1 MALHRTRLLQP
12 SLTAQYSLT
21 AIIKLCMLILSLT
34 TVLAHAQIPLRATH
48 LSTNSPGC
56 AITQAGGLKCWGPQ
70 YATDTSET
78 IYRTAVD
85 MQDLLT
91 GVVSTTNHCALLANG
106 TVKCWGNNGFNQ
118 LGTGDGISSV
128 TPITVPNLNNVV
140 AIASGGYHNCG
151 LLNDGRVK
159 CWGSN
164 ERGQLGVGTT
174 SSQGNWPLY
183 DFSFVQGISG
193 AIAISAGIFHSCA
206 LLNTG
211 GVKCWG
217 DNSYNQ
223 LGIGLEN
230 NDYTAKEA
238 YGLNSGV
245 TQMSVGG
252 ISACAVMNTGS
263 IKCWGYDPL
272 VPDGRFPTN
281 IAGFNEPLLQVSVGY
296 SDKCAITISGA
307 LGCWGSHYGGPIIDN
322 AGSNPS
328 LQLASITGLGSD
340 VDEVSVGDYS
350 SCARQGTSVKCWG
363 ANNTGQ
369 LGNNSDADSD
379 TPVTTLQSFAPRIG
393 IATAGNG
400 QAVVHFSPPT
410 DDSGSPITGYTVTAT
425 PAGGTDLY
433 AGSTAS
439 YSGVDDL
446 SHLITGLVNGTSY
459 RFSVTATNALGT
471 GLPSAQSNPV
481 IPTGPATSSASTSS
495 LASSSSGFTSSAT
508 SSITSTSSARS
519 SASSSSSASLC
530 AAPVAAS
537 WGVTYTGS
545 LAAGDCTGGARG
557 SSFYTDSFSFN
568 GTAGQQIAIQLSS
581 GSFDTYLYLR
591 LAGSTLTSND
601 DGAGGTNS
609 RIPASS
615 GYYTLPSTGVYLI
628 EVTSYA
634 SSQTGSY
641 SLLLSQNNTSSSS
654 SSMVA
659 SSSSSSSVVSN
670 SATSTSS
677 STSSSSA
684 PVTSTSSSRLS
695 SSSSSTTSTGSSTS
709 SSSAPITSSS
719 RSSSSGS
726 VTTSSAVSSPA
737 TTSSVMSSASSSSS
751 RLPSSSS
758 SSSSSVAAQR
768 ASCTYVVSNQWSN
781 GFTAAIR
788 ISNTSSS
795 PINGWT
801 VSWQYTDGSLVTSGW
816 NSTMSGTNPY
826 TATNL
831 NWNGTIP
838 PGQTVEFG
846 IQGSKPNGVA
856 ASSPT
861 VTGALCR

>member
-1 MALHRTRLLQP
+1 MAFDHLRLF
-12 SLTAQYSLT
+12 SLAIPPYFQITPKKWLRHVMLVMAMMAGVAQ
-21 AIIKLCMLILSLT
+21 
-34 TVLAHAQIPLRATH
+34 AQIPLRATQ
-48 LSTNSPGC
+48 LSTGSPSC
-56 AITQAGGLKCWGPQ
+56 AVTAAGGVKCWGPQ
-70 YATDTSET
+70 YATDTSQT

-85 MQDLLT
+85 MAGLES
-91 GVVSTTNHCALLANG
+91 GVIAVTHSCALLTNG
-106 TVKCWGNNGFNQ
+106 TVKCWGGNSFNQ
-118 LGTGDGISSV
+118 LGTGDGISSL
-128 TPITVPNLNNVV
+128 TPVLVPNLNNAV
-140 AIASGGYHNCG
+140 AITSGEAHNCA
-151 LLNDGRVK
+151 LIADGQVK

-164 ERGQLGVGTT
+164 ERGQLGQGTI
-174 SSQGNWPLY
+174 GNLAISEPV
-183 DFSFVQGISG
+183 FVQGLSG
-193 AIAISAGIFHSCA
+193 AVSISAGIYHSCA

-217 DNSYNQ
+217 DDSYSQ
-223 LGIGLEN
+223 LGIGLEE
-230 NDYTAKEA
+230 NDHTAKDT
-238 YGLNSGV
+238 YGLNAGV
-245 TQMSVGG
+245 LQVSVGG
-252 ISACAVMNTGS
+252 VSACALMDNGS
-263 IKCWGYDPL
+263 LQCWGYDPL
-272 VPDGRFPTN
+272 VPDSRFPKE
-281 IAGFNEPLLQVSVGY
+281 IEGFPEPLRQISAGY
-296 SDKCAITISGA
+296 SDKCAITASGA
-307 LGCWGSHYGGPIIDN
+307 LGCWGSHYGGPIDSMDRGAALRFVPTSGFEN
-322 AGSNPS
+322 N
-328 LQLASITGLGSD
+328 L
-340 VDEVSVGDYS
+340 DEVRVGDS
-350 SCARQGTSVKCWG
+350 STCARQGTTVKCWG
-363 ANNTGQ
+363 ANNAGQ
-369 LGNNSDADSD
+369 LGNNSDEASE
-379 TPVTTLQSFAPRIG
+379 TPVTTLQSFAPLIG
-393 IATAGNG
+393 LATAGNG

-481 IPTGPATSSASTSS
+481 TPTGPATSSASTSS
-495 LASSSSGFTSSAT
+495 LASSSSGFSSSAT
-508 SSITSTSSARS
+508 NSITSTSSARN

-530 AAPVAAS
+530 VAPVAAS
-537 WGVTYTGS
+537 LGVTYTGS

-557 SSFYTDSFSFN
+557 SSFYTDSYSFN
-568 GTAGQQIAIQLSS
+568 GTAGQQVAIQLSS

-601 DGAGGTNS
+601 DGGGGTNS

-641 SLLLSQNNTSSSS
+641 SLLLTQNSLSSSS
-654 SSMVA
+654 LSSSSRVP

-670 SATSTSS
+670 SATTTSS

-684 PVTSTSSSRLS
+684 PVTSTSSSR
-695 SSSSSTTSTGSSTS
+695 
-709 SSSAPITSSS
+709 
-719 RSSSSGS
+719 SSSSGS
-726 VTTSSAVSSPA
+726 VTTSSAASSPA
-737 TTSSVMSSASSSSS
+737 TTSSVMSSSSSSSS
-751 RLPSSSS
+751 RLSSSS
-758 SSSSSVAAQR
+758 SSSSSNIGAQR
-768 ASCTYVVSNQWSN
+768 ASCTYVVSNQWNN

-788 ISNTSSS
+788 ISNTSTS

-846 IQGSKPNGVA
+846 IQGSKPNGVT